1 MSWFVLLGV
10 AVGLAMDAFAAAV
23 AVSVSLR
30 SVSRHQVLR
39 LAWHFGLFQ
48 ALMPIVGWLAGVS
61 VVAWIAWWDHWFAF
75 ALLAFVGLRAIR
87 SGMRGGEPGSS
98 APDPTRGASLVVL
111 SLATSLDA
119 LAAGLSFAALGVR
132 VWVAEP
138 GDRLHGRSAHGDRD
152 DLRQPARA
160 QLRRLGRGGRRRGAD
175 RDRAPD
181 RARTHVG
188 ACRA

>member
-111 SLATSLDA
+111 SSHQPRR
-119 LAAGLSFAALGVR
+119 AGGGAELRRARRAGVG
-132 VWVAEP
+132 AEP

>member
-132 VWVAEP
+132 VWVPSLVIGCTA
-138 GDRLHGRSAHGDRD
+138 GVLTAIGMIFGS
-152 DLRQPARA
+152 
-160 QLRRLGRGGRRRGAD
+160 RLGRSFGAWAEVAGGVVLIGIGLVIVVQD
-175 RDRAPD
+175 
-181 RARTHVG
+181 T
-188 ACRA
+188 

>member
-1 MSWFVLLGV
+1 LSWFVLLGV
-10 AVGLAMDAFAAAV
+10 AIGLAMDAFAAAV

-48 ALMPIVGWLAGVS
+48 AVMPIVGWLAGVS
-61 VVAWIAWWDHWFAF
+61 VVARIASWDHWLAF

-87 SGMRGGEPGSS
+87 SGVRGEEPSS
-98 APDPTRGASLVVL
+98 STQDPTRGASLVVL

-132 VWVAEP
+132 VWVPSLVIGGTA
-138 GDRLHGRSAHGDRD
+138 GALTAIGMVFGS
-152 DLRQPARA
+152 
-160 QLRRLGRGGRRRGAD
+160 RLGRSFGAWAEVAGGVVLIGIGLLIVLEH
-175 RDRAPD
+175 
-181 RARTHVG
+181 T
-188 ACRA
+188 